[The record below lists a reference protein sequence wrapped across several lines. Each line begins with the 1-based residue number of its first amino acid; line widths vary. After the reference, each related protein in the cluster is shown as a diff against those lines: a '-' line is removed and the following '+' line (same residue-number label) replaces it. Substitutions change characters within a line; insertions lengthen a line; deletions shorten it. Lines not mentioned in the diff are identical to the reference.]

1 MKLFSPHNNVDSEDK
16 TSYLGIRYYNEKSIL
31 FKNRLLKSVAKL
43 IPEQTKFNTYFPIIV
58 PCYISFQNRL
68 KLDQIICHVF
78 IRFLAKIVKRC
89 ILDKRKRPLKIRMR
103 EHQLCLKRPGISAA
117 ADHQLITG
125 HNVDFSNV
133 KVLRYEKLLSKRLI
147 LESLYIKN
155 CKTFDNNTV
164 SRSLLIF
171 G

>member
-1 MKLFSPHNNVDSEDK
+1 MKLFSPHNNVDIVDK

-43 IPEQTKFNTYFPIIV
+43 IPEQTKFNTYFSNNCSLLHKFSKSFKIGPNNL
-58 PCYISFQNRL
+58 PCVYQIPCKNCENAYIGQT
-68 KLDQIICHVF
+68 
-78 IRFLAKIVKRC
+78 
-89 ILDKRKRPLKIRMR
+89 KRPLKIRMR